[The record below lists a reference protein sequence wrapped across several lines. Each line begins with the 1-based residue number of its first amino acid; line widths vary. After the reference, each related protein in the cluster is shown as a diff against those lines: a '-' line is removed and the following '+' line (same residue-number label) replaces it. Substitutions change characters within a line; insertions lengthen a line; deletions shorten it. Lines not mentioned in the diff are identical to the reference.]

1 MAGFNIALVAYED
14 KDGGCDSKE
23 EKIFQPSQR
32 FSDFGIYL
40 KIQVGVVIQRKTS
53 FKIKMK
59 VSTLFFAA
67 SLLVSAWAQ
76 EGDDPSTITTT
87 TEEPTS
93 TTDAPESAVT
103 LPPETCSS
111 AGFEHCYRIITIL
124 TPTVYVI
131 LTADDPATI
140 ADAEPITSGDPILT
154 QTDNIASSGQSIEV
168 PTTALVEIRYS
179 SSTGTTCVD
188 ALTTVSVL
196 ADDGDSECPMATAP
210 FFSAPDQVTKTR
222 VIRKVRE
229 DDTQGKGTET
239 GGGGGGETS
248 PTPAPGSTTDGNF
261 AAVTTTDPAPEP
273 TGGDT
278 PTEPTQTDNG
288 AAPTDDG
295 TPTTEDNPQPTE
307 GPTEEPVEE
316 PTGTSP
322 TSTEETPQET
332 ENTTGT
338 TTTSAPEVPTTI
350 AVPSSSSS
358 TSASEETP
366 SSDSTLPITDS
377 SIPPSIDSTSTPTED
392 PSTSIPIST
401 DSNDT
406 PTDNPTT
413 QTSGSESSRRA
424 PTGLNESGKPEVS
437 TAFTTIAETSDGM
450 TKFLTSAVA
459 TMTRSAPTPTT
470 SDGGS
475 GAGPNFLVKAQVL
488 FGAVGLAA
496 VVGL

>member
-1 MAGFNIALVAYED
+1 
-14 KDGGCDSKE
+14 
-23 EKIFQPSQR
+23 
-32 FSDFGIYL
+32 
-40 KIQVGVVIQRKTS
+40 
-53 FKIKMK
+53 MK
-59 VSTLFFAA
+59 VSTLFLAA

-332 ENTTGT
+332 ENTTG
-338 TTTSAPEVPTTI
+338 
-350 AVPSSSSS
+350 
-358 TSASEETP
+358 
-366 SSDSTLPITDS
+366 
-377 SIPPSIDSTSTPTED
+377 
-392 PSTSIPIST
+392 
-401 DSNDT
+401 
-406 PTDNPTT
+406 
-413 QTSGSESSRRA
+413 
-424 PTGLNESGKPEVS
+424 LNESGKPEVS

-475 GAGPNFLVKAQVL
+475 GAGPNFIVKAQVL

>member
-1 MAGFNIALVAYED
+1 
-14 KDGGCDSKE
+14 
-23 EKIFQPSQR
+23 
-32 FSDFGIYL
+32 
-40 KIQVGVVIQRKTS
+40 
-53 FKIKMK
+53 MK
-59 VSTLFFAA
+59 VSTLFLAA

-332 ENTTGT
+332 ENTT
-338 TTTSAPEVPTTI
+338 
-350 AVPSSSSS
+350 
-358 TSASEETP
+358 
-366 SSDSTLPITDS
+366 DS

-392 PSTSIPIST
+392 PSTSIPTST

-475 GAGPNFLVKAQVL
+475 GAGPNFIVKAQVL